1 MSAKGE
7 RYSAKLAGQ
16 KTYETKKPCGRGHVA
31 PRVTSTGTCTEC
43 KKENDRK
50 NYALN
55 APKIIERKQEYYF
68 KNADEIR
75 QKRKNKYAENPEKE
89 KSISIVRSAE
99 WRLANPEKVKAQNTL
114 KQNWKKKN
122 PHVGAALLAKRRAAK
137 MQRTPHWLSEDD
149 KWMMKEAYELAALRK
164 KMFGF
169 AWHVD
174 HIIPLQGKKVSGLH
188 VPQNLQVIPWVD
200 NLAKS
205 NKFM

>member
-1 MSAKGE
+1 MSAKGA
-7 RYSAKLAGQ
+7 RHIAKLAGH
-16 KTYETKKPCGRGHVA
+16 KTYQTDKPCGRGHVA
-31 PRVTSTGTCTEC
+31 PRITDTGACTEC
-43 KKENDRK
+43 RKENDRK

-55 APKIIERKQEYYF
+55 AAKIIERKQEYYF
-68 KNADEIR
+68 KNAESLR
-75 QKRKNKYAENPEKE
+75 EKRRLKYAENSEKE
-89 KSISIVRSAE
+89 KPIAKIRSAE
-99 WRLANPEKVKAQNTL
+99 WRLANLEKVKAQNSL
-114 KQNWKKKN
+114 KSDWKKKN
-122 PHVGAALLAKRRAAK
+122 PHNNAALLAKRRAAK

-149 KWMMKEAYELAALRK
+149 KWMMEQAYELAALRK

-174 HIIPLQGKKVSGLH
+174 HIVPLQGKTVSGLH